1 MTVIRPHLIRAIV
14 ALGLA
19 LASFTTTAS
28 IASATGSLTQTAPT
42 SGIMVNGY
50 QFTNQLA
57 TYGQIGNVTFLV
69 PTSILP
75 TGVAV
80 SSSGLV
86 TSDGTT
92 PVGNYT
98 FSGTMTDDYGD
109 FGTWTYDLQVQSA
122 PTNTIT
128 QPYPSTM
135 TFNAGIPASYQVE
148 TTGYAGPET
157 FYVTSTLP
165 TGLAV
170 SPSGYITSD
179 GTILPGHS
187 YPIQGYATDTYGDVG
202 AWNASVTF
210 VADGLTITQS
220 TPTSATVD
228 AGSNSSIQ
236 LVTTGQLGTET
247 FTVTSAL
254 PTGVSVSSSGLV
266 TSGVT
271 SLPGIYTLSGT
282 DTDTYGSTGT
292 WSFTLTVHLTMV
304 QLAPFGG
311 STPAGVV
318 FHDQINITGSN
329 GYWTFFQSPS
339 DAASNPTGVSVNS
352 QGQLTSDGTTPPGVY
367 NLIGEYNDP
376 SGTYSSFWEYTLTV
390 TTDGVTIAQSS
401 PSGATVA
408 AGSSFTSTQ
417 LVTTGQ
423 HGTETFAVLSAL
435 PTGVAVSPSGAV
447 TTNATTPPGVYALS
461 GTDSDT
467 FGGSGTW
474 SFTLNVGIAQSA
486 PTSAIFLTSITS
498 SIQLVTAGQQGT
510 ETFAV
515 TSALP
520 VGVSVSPSGLVTS
533 DGTTPVGVYHLSGT
547 TSDSVGT
554 TGTWSLA
561 LTMTAG
567 GGTITQNNPVA
578 AVTTVDATSSTQL
591 VTTGQLGTETFTVT
605 SALPVGVSVSPSG
618 LVSSATTTPAGVYAL
633 SGTTSDTY
641 RGTGTWSFTLT
652 VHAIVQSAPTTATVA
667 LGEPWNYQLVTTGQ
681 HGTETFTVTSALPY
695 GVSVS
700 SSGLVSSGGLPLY
713 PGVYTLSGTTSDSSG
728 GTGTWSF
735 TFTEVI
741 LAQLSPFSGTTT
753 AGSPYSVQ
761 LVAVGG
767 GGYISFTWVPT
778 VFWIPF
784 LPPGISISSSG
795 LVTSNGTTPMGVYTL
810 SGTTSNPF
818 TSTSNPVDP
827 LEAPGTWSFTLTVG
841 ADGVTITQSAPTT
854 ATATA
859 GSPSSTQLITT
870 GQLGTET
877 FAVTSKLPTGVSVSS
892 SGLVTSDGTT
902 PVGVYHLSG
911 TTSDTFGGTGTWLL
925 TLTVGADGVTIT
937 QSAPT
942 TGQTTFDASSSTQLV
957 TTGQSGIETFVVT
970 STLPAGVSV
979 SPSGLVTS
987 DGTTPVGVYTL
998 SGTDSDTFGGAG
1010 TWSLAFTVTI
1020 AQTAPTTALVLTGA
1034 TSSTQLVT
1042 TGQQGTETFTVSS
1055 ALPAGV
1061 SVSPSGLVTCDGSTP
1076 VGVYHLSGTTADSFG
1091 DTGTWSFTLTV
1102 AIAQSAPTTAT
1113 ATASQTS
1120 RTQLVTT
1127 GQQGTEAFTVSS
1139 ALPAGVAVSSSGLV
1153 TTDGTTP
1160 VGVYHLT
1167 GTEIDSF
1174 GNTGA
1179 WSFTLTVSADGVTI
1193 AQSAPTI
1200 GTAIASQSARTQLV
1214 TTGQLG
1220 TETFTVTSALPA
1232 GVSVSPS
1239 GLVSSNGTTPVG
1251 KYTISGTTSDSFGG
1265 TGTWSLTLTVGPD
1278 GVTIA
1283 QATPTTATATASQTS
1298 RAQLV
1303 TTGQLGT
1310 ETFVVSSTLPAGV
1323 AVSSSGLVTSD
1334 GTTPVGVYHLSGTTS
1349 DTFGGSGTWSLTLTV
1364 GPDGVTI
1371 AQSTPTSDRT
1381 TVGSTSSIQ
1390 VVTGDQLGT
1399 ETFAVTSALPAGVAV
1414 SSSGLVTTNGTTP
1427 VGVYHLSGTT
1437 SDTFGGTGTWS
1448 LTLTVVLRHVPITQ
1462 LSPITA
1468 SVTAGQSS
1476 STQLVTTGQQ
1486 GTETFAVTS
1495 ALPAGVAVS
1504 SSGLV
1509 TSNATT
1515 PVGAYHLSG
1524 ATADSLGDTGTWNFT
1539 LTVGATTI
1547 TQSTPF
1553 TASVTAGKSSST
1565 QLVTTGQLGTETFS
1579 VTSPVP
1585 AGVSTS
1591 SNGLVTSDATTPVG
1605 VYHLSGTTGDS
1616 FGDTGTWSFTLTV
1629 SALDDLMMIVSP
1641 PRTTSTSLGAG
1652 VLVKLNRAVTLAL
1665 ARHWT
1670 IFEVQWRG
1678 GTHDAATSRAY
1689 AKHLASAISER
1700 VRILTHRIV
1709 KVSLRHMAGRGNSF
1723 ELIAS
1728 SRHQSRPTHP
1738 IRLAVV
1744 RRR

>member
-520 VGVSVSPSGLVTS
+520 VGVSVSPSGLV
-533 DGTTPVGVYHLSGT
+533 
-547 TSDSVGT
+547 
-554 TGTWSLA
+554 
-561 LTMTAG
+561 
-567 GGTITQNNPVA
+567 
-578 AVTTVDATSSTQL
+578 
-591 VTTGQLGTETFTVT
+591 
-605 SALPVGVSVSPSG
+605 
-618 LVSSATTTPAGVYAL
+618 SSATTTPAGVYAL

-1034 TSSTQLVT
+1034 TSS
-1042 TGQQGTETFTVSS
+1042 
-1055 ALPAGV
+1055 
-1061 SVSPSGLVTCDGSTP
+1061 
-1076 VGVYHLSGTTADSFG
+1076 
-1091 DTGTWSFTLTV
+1091 
-1102 AIAQSAPTTAT
+1102 
-1113 ATASQTS
+1113 
-1120 RTQLVTT
+1120 TQLVTT